1 MPDYAWEVAKRPQS
15 GSGGLSGLTYR
26 PGGMGLDFQ
35 TTPGYYVNAAGQYVL
50 NNSGAPVGPAGGTG
64 TPGGASGTGTGTN
77 PYWTI
82 SNTKSQPI
90 QDTIT
95 GALSDWTKQKLEGTK
110 ALADFSAESAASR
123 GASRGFLNQEN
134 TNVGGYFNGQ
144 VQSRLDK
151 LLADQVAAD
160 QAAAGQAKLEAGGT
174 YKKLGIA
181 GASDVYRNRMI
192 DAALA
197 KINSEAAQRQT
208 AQQMANYQWLT
219 GAQRS
224 LLGQR
229 SGAET
234 NYLNTGLIP
243 LQANT
248 AWQTGMLQNLGA
260 INALDKSNMFYGL
273 NTTYNPNY
281 EGYLGTPPGVAPSR
295 GYSASYGS
303 NPTLA
308 RGGYANMNLP
318 SAVNSIP
325 VTSNYGAASGYW
337 PSTANDYA
345 GPVSGVNYGA
355 DYGTR
360 APAATGLDPAA
371 ANNWWNSYLDYNEG
385 Y

>member
-1 MPDYAWEVAKRPQS
+1 
-15 GSGGLSGLTYR
+15 
-26 PGGMGLDFQ
+26 MGLDLQ

-50 NNSGAPVGPAGGTG
+50 NNNGQPVGPT
-64 TPGGASGTGTGTN
+64 GGAVTGPGAAATGTGTN

-95 GALSDWTKQKLEGTK
+95 GALADWTKQKLEGTK
-110 ALADFSAESAASR
+110 TLADFSAESAASR

-160 QAAAGQAKLEAGGT
+160 QTAATQAKLEAGGT
-174 YKKLGIA
+174 YKKLGIS

-197 KINSEAAQRQT
+197 KINAEAAQRQT

-229 SGAET
+229 TGAET

-248 AWQTGMLQNLGA
+248 AWQTGILQNLGA

-303 NPTLA
+303 NLSPT
-308 RGGYANMNLP
+308 RGGYTNMNLP
-318 SAVNSIP
+318 SAINRIP
-325 VTSNYGAASGYW
+325 VAANYGAAGGYW
-337 PSTANDYA
+337 PSPANDYA

-360 APAATGLDPAA
+360 APVTIPGLDPAA
-371 ANNWWNSYLDYNEG
+371 AALWLQQQPNALLQNQQWTWDNG